1 MIQPESTVQH
11 DPRVVFRRL
20 AGEEGGVL
28 LHLDTANYHGVNG
41 IGAAIWE
48 LDRRWPVVRN
58 ACWRDFGRKLEDPP
72 ADLTSDVDVF
82 LTDLAERGLID
93 IQPR

>member
-20 AGEEGGVL
+20 AGEEGGLL

-48 LDRRWPVVRN
+48 LTEDGPSYGTLLTRLREQ
-58 ACWRDFGRKLEDPP
+58 LEDPP
-72 ADLTSDVDVF
+72 ADLPADVEAF
-82 LTDLAERGLID
+82 LTDLAERGLLD

>member
-48 LDRRWPVVRN
+48 LSEDGPSYGTLLARLR
-58 ACWRDFGRKLEDPP
+58 GKLEDPP
-72 ADLTSDVDVF
+72 ADLTSDVEEF
-82 LTDLAERGLID
+82 LSDLAERGLID